1 MNNNKLGIAA
11 ISFIAPVI
19 AGVIGSWVTLPNLSP
34 WYEGLMK
41 PSFNPPNW
49 LFGPV
54 WTLLYLLMG
63 IALYLAW
70 TENIKK
76 RTERGWAIRAFF
88 FQLVLNV
95 VWSIVFFGFHNLWL
109 GVIIILGLW
118 GMILLTMKLFWGLSP
133 SATYLLIPYIAWV
146 TFATILNIAIALL
159 N

>member
-1 MNNNKLGIAA
+1 
-11 ISFIAPVI
+11 
-19 AGVIGSWVTLPNLSP
+19 
-34 WYEGLMK
+34 
-41 PSFNPPNW
+41 
-49 LFGPV
+49 
-54 WTLLYLLMG
+54 MG

-70 TENIKK
+70 TENVKK

-118 GMILLTMKLFWGLSP
+118 GMILLTMKLFWSLSR
-133 SATYLLIPYIAWV
+133 SATYLLIPYITWV
-146 TFATILNIAIALL
+146 TFATVLNMAIALL